1 MNPILPRRVK
11 TSELAIIN
19 PVWIDILANPEEFT
33 QIKEIEAFQDVVFLW
48 VLREDGKVIVG
59 IEEPWRFP
67 EAFDPSL
74 KDPLEKMKEYFEE
87 NKKFF
92 EKDGSGGHP
101 TLAAWFADD
110 GRSSC
115 YAGAAYI
122 GGELKFNK
130 SSGKWE
136 LSNKSGRFG
145 RIDEIIAKT
154 VTLEEVIEK
163 MTEAADIIEKS
174 IGLDVTLDIY
184 PK

>member
-1 MNPILPRRVK
+1 MNPIMPRRVK
-11 TSELAIIN
+11 TSELTMIN

-33 QIKEIEAFQDVVFLW
+33 QIKEIEAFKDVVFLW

-74 KDPLEKMKEYFEE
+74 HDTLEEMKKYFEE

-92 EKDGSGGHP
+92 ERDGSGGHP

-110 GRSSC
+110 GSSSC
-115 YAGAAYI
+115 YAGSAYI

-130 SSGKWE
+130 NSGKWE
-136 LSNKSGRFG
+136 LSNRSGRFG
-145 RIDEIIAKT
+145 RIDEVREGT
-154 VTLEEVIEK
+154 VTKEEVGEK
-163 MTEAADIIEKS
+163 MAEAASIIKQS
-174 IGLDVTLDIY
+174 IGLDPVLDIY

>member
-1 MNPILPRRVK
+1 MNPIMPRRVK
-11 TSELAIIN
+11 TSELTMIN
-19 PVWIDILANPEEFT
+19 PVWIDIVANPEEFT
-33 QIKEIEAFQDVVFLW
+33 QIKEIQAFEEVVFLW

-67 EAFDPSL
+67 EAFASSL
-74 KDPLEKMKEYFEE
+74 HDTLEKMKEYFEE

-110 GRSSC
+110 GTSSC
-115 YAGAAYI
+115 YAGSAYI
-122 GGELKFNK
+122 GGELKFNTI
-130 SSGKWE
+130 SGKWE

-145 RIDEIIAKT
+145 RIDEIREGT
-154 VTLEEVIEK
+154 VTLEEVTEK
-163 MTEAADIIEKS
+163 MTEAADIIGES
-174 IGLDVTLDIY
+174 VGIDVTLDIY

>member
-1 MNPILPRRVK
+1 MNPIMPRRVK
-11 TSELAIIN
+11 TSELTMIN
-19 PVWIDILANPEEFT
+19 PVWIDIAANPEEFA

-74 KDPLEKMKEYFEE
+74 HDTLEKMKEYFEE

-92 EKDGSGGHP
+92 ERDGSGGHP

-145 RIDEIIAKT
+145 RIDEIREGT
-154 VTLEEVIEK
+154 VTLEEVTEK
-163 MTEAADIIEKS
+163 ITEAANIISES
-174 IGLDVTLDIY
+174 VEIDVTLDIY